1 MRGIPKTHS
10 IIAILFSLHFR
21 PDNDRV
27 FTTNIT
33 SQSLARRSPILDR
46 FKPNLFLSTTMFNLK
61 SRKITRLLHVSVL
74 WLVFSVFVAAATGT
88 FAASW
93 GLGPGGNERL
103 DSGFYNL
110 LSQTFLTLLA
120 SWCTVHPVLHNYLTK
135 RRSRVPLPAHTVV
148 FIFSYIATFCT
159 AVAAPIAYARVR
171 GQPWAG
177 NIGNTMNFVS
187 SFFTVVTASQLAAG
201 VMRIED

>member
-1 MRGIPKTHS
+1 MFK
-10 IIAILFSLHFR
+10 L
-21 PDNDRV
+21 
-27 FTTNIT
+27 
-33 SQSLARRSPILDR
+33 RSRQVTR
-46 FKPNLFLSTTMFNLK
+46 F
-61 SRKITRLLHVSVL
+61 LHVSVL
-74 WLVFSVFVAAATGT
+74 WVVFAVFVAAGTGT

-93 GLGPGGNERL
+93 NPGQDERL

-135 RRSRVPLPAHTVV
+135 RRSRVQLPAPTVV
-148 FIFSYIATFCT
+148 FIFSFIATFCT
-159 AVAAPIAYARVR
+159 AVAAPVIYARLPDR
-171 GQPWAG
+171 ASAE

-187 SFFTVVTASQLAAG
+187 GFFTVVTASQLAGG